1 MTKLSFLGAAGTVT
15 GSRFLLE
22 TRGKK
27 ILIDCGLFQGPKE
40 LRQRNWDPFP
50 VDPAG
55 VDYVIFTHAHID
67 HIGYFPRLCKDGFR
81 GKAICT
87 NPTADLAKILLLDS
101 GHLQE
106 EDAEW
111 ANKKKTSKHEPALPL
126 FTVEDA
132 EKSLAFFEPHY
143 YGEQIGLGNGITI
156 KFKDAGHILGSSM
169 IDLRLSDEDTRRKI
183 VFCGDL
189 GRPARAILRDP
200 AQVYD
205 VEYLVLESTYGDR
218 LHEDNNS
225 YESFIRVY
233 NESIERGGVLV
244 IPSFAVGR
252 TQTLLYIIRE
262 LEEKK
267 LIPSIPVYIDSPMAL
282 DATHVYERHI
292 KSQDLSVRVMAING
306 KNVFKTGQLYL
317 CDSRKKSKALNEIEN
332 RAVIISASGMVTGGR
347 ILHHLAQRLPNPKN
361 TVLFVG
367 YQAEGTRGRT
377 IVEGH
382 DEVKIYGDMVPI
394 RAHVENISGFS
405 CHADYNETLA
415 WLLGFNRPPKK
426 TFIVH
431 GEKAASESLADKI
444 RDRFGWHC
452 EIPKLEESFL
462 LDL

>member
-40 LRQRNWDPFP
+40 LRQRNWNPFP

-67 HIGYFPRLCKDGFR
+67 HIGYFPRLCKDGFK

-143 YGEQIGLGNGITI
+143 YGEEIGLGNGITI

-169 IDLRLSDEDTRRKI
+169 IDLRLRDDDTRRKI

-189 GRPARAILRDP
+189 GRPARAVLRDP

-218 LHEDNNS
+218 LHEDNDF
-225 YESFIRVY
+225 YDSFIRVY

-306 KNVFKTGQLYL
+306 KNVFKTSQLYL

-382 DEVKIYGDMVPI
+382 EEVKIYGDMVPI
-394 RAHVENISGFS
+394 RARIENITGFS

>member
-1 MTKLSFLGAAGTVT
+1 MSKLSFLGAAGTVT

-22 TRGKK
+22 THGKK
-27 ILIDCGLFQGPKE
+27 ILVDCGLFQGPKD
-40 LRQRNWDPFP
+40 LRQRNWDTFP
-50 VDPAG
+50 TDPSSI
-55 VDYVIFTHAHID
+55 DYVLFTHAHVD
-67 HIGYFPRLCKDGFR
+67 HIGYFPRLCKDGFA

-87 NPTADLAKILLLDS
+87 DATADLAKILLLDS

-106 EDAEW
+106 EDARW
-111 ANKKKTSKHEPALPL
+111 ANKKKTTRHEPALPL

-132 EKSLAFFEPHY
+132 EKSLASFEPHH
-143 YGEQIGLGNGITI
+143 YGEEIQLGDDITV
-156 KFKDAGHILGSSM
+156 KFKDAGHILGSSFVD
-169 IDLRLSDEDTRRKI
+169 IRLTNEGERRKI

-189 GRPARAILRDP
+189 GRPARALLRDP
-200 AQVYD
+200 VQVYD
-205 VEYLVLESTYGDR
+205 VEYLVIESTYGNR
-218 LHEDNNS
+218 LHEDKDF
-225 YESFIRVY
+225 YDSFIRVY

-252 TQTLLYIIRE
+252 TQTLLYVIRE

-267 LIPSIPVYIDSPMAL
+267 LIPAVPVYLDSPMAL
-282 DATHVYERHI
+282 DATHVYERQV
-292 KSQDLSVRVMAING
+292 KSQNLKTRVMTITG
-306 KNVFKTGQLYL
+306 QNVFKTTHLHL
-317 CDSRKKSKALNEIEN
+317 CDSRKKSKAINDIES
-332 RAVIISASGMVTGGR
+332 RAVIISSSGMVTGGR
-347 ILHHLAQRLPNPKN
+347 ILHHLMQRLPERKN

-382 DEVKIYGDMVPI
+382 DEVKIYGEMVPI
-394 RAHVENISGFS
+394 RARIENISGFS
-405 CHADYNETLA
+405 CHADYNEELA

-431 GEKAASESLADKI
+431 GEKDASESMADKI

-452 EIPKLEESFL
+452 EVPTLEESFL